1 MSGDFLSRW
10 SRRKLELRQGE
21 PGPVAAPDASAEG
34 AAAADSQEAAEDD
47 DALTP
52 EEIAALPK
60 IEELTPETDIRMFL
74 KKGVPELLRNSALR
88 RMWSLDP
95 AIRDYVSEAREYAY
109 DWNVPGGVPGNGPLL
124 PSDNVE
130 EMLGQIFGDR
140 PRLPELPA
148 GNATA
153 EAPPASSSVAAEA
166 NPSQDKNASGASER
180 APDQGAVQHEGQ
192 AALSETVPKG
202 QAAQAI
208 PARESALTDPG
219 GDAAVQST
227 DATALGNNPRRRHG
241 GAIPV

>member
-10 SRRKLELRQGE
+10 SRRKLELRQE
-21 PGPVAAPDASAEG
+21 QPRPVAAPDASAEG
-34 AAAADSQEAAEDD
+34 AAAADSQEAAADD

-52 EEIAALPK
+52 EEVAALPR

-148 GNATA
+148 GNATT
-153 EAPPASSSVAAEA
+153 EAPPSPTRVSGGAKQGQAESV
-166 NPSQDKNASGASER
+166 SGGSER
-180 APDQGAVQHEGQ
+180 APDRGAVQQEEQ
-192 AALSETVPKG
+192 AALPEAVLKD
-202 QAAQAI
+202 QAPQAF
-208 PARESALTDPG
+208 PARDSTTLSPAS
-219 GDAAVQST
+219 DAAVPSA
-227 DATALGNNPRRRHG
+227 DVPAPGNNPRRRHG